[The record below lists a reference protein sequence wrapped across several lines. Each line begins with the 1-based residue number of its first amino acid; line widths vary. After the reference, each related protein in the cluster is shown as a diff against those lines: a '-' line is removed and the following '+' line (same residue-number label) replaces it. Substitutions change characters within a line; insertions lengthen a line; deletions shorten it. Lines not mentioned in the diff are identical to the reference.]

1 VPVTPVDRLTLV
13 IVLLAPL
20 MVLLDSVLVLL
31 AVRTLVGVM
40 MLERFAMS
48 YSG

>member
-1 VPVTPVDRLTLV
+1 VDVLATPVNV
-13 IVLLAPL
+13 FVEKSIVLF
-20 MVLLDSVLVLL
+20 VTVLVLL

-40 MLERFAMS
+40 MLERSAMI

>member
-1 VPVTPVDRLTLV
+1 MFVM
-13 IVLLAPL
+13 VLLAPL
-20 MVLLDSVLVLL
+20 IVLLVTVLVLL

-40 MLERFAMS
+40 MLERSAMI